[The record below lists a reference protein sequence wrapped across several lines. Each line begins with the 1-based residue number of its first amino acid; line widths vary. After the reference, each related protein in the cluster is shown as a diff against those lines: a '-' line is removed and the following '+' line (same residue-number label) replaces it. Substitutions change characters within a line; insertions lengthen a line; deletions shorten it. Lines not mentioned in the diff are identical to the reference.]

1 MSTFY
6 YEYGF
11 IGPLSELQNGYCEI
25 AGMYSDAHKELN
37 GSRWHPSYND
47 DMAFEQNL
55 EYLHASYTGL
65 CQEMAE
71 EQAEEER
78 YALELLRKRA
88 AHKKAATA
96 NSELRLKLSRA
107 FSLQL

>member
-6 YEYGF
+6 YQYGF
-11 IGPLSELQNGYCEI
+11 IGPLSELQDEYCELVS
-25 AGMYSDAHKELN
+25 MYSDAHKELN
-37 GSRWHPSYND
+37 GSRWVPSYGNCMTLGENVD
-47 DMAFEQNL
+47 CLREDYN
-55 EYLHASYTGL
+55 SL